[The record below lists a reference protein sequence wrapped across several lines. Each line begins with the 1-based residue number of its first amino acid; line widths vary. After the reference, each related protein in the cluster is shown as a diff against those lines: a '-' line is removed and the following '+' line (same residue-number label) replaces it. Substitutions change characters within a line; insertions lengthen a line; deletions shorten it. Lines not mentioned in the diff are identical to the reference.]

1 MANIS
6 LLYSDLDPS
15 MNMAWDKDVGITV
28 GARAVKN
35 SMLGIVLTRR
45 GSRPFMPEF
54 GCDLMDDL
62 FENMTPLTADTI
74 QKNISTAI
82 RNWEPRITRLSVDVQ
97 AMYDDNSVI
106 VTIRF
111 AILDN
116 PDTLE
121 ELKMRLRGGN

>member
-6 LLYSDLDPS
+6 LLYSDLDPT

-28 GARAVKN
+28 GARSVKN
-35 SMLGIVLTRR
+35 AMLGIILTRR

-74 QKNISTAI
+74 QKNIYTAI
-82 RNWEPRITRLSVDVQ
+82 RNWEPRITKLSVDVQ
-97 AMYDDNSVI
+97 AMYDDNTVI

-111 AILDN
+111 SILDN
-116 PDTLE
+116 PDTLQ
-121 ELKMRLRGGN
+121 ELKMKLRGGN